1 VSIDP
6 TGVVETM
13 TRKSLLAERDR
24 DAARLR
30 AQWAGCVNVAE
41 GTCESV
47 KAGEKP
53 DMRLGDVCVL
63 CACRVCERCGER
75 IDLDEENQV
84 FEPTGWG
91 FGYIDVCDR
100 CVQDSDRL
108 YDDER
113 NEL

>member
-1 VSIDP
+1 MSIDP

-30 AQWAGCVNVAE
+30 AEWAGCVNVAE

-63 CACRVCERCGER
+63 CACRVCERCGKR
-75 IDLDEENQV
+75 IDLDEELRV
-84 FEPTGWG
+84 VCHD
-91 FGYIDVCDR
+91 GYVDVCDR

>member
-30 AQWAGCVNVAE
+30 AQWAGCANVAE

-75 IDLDEENQV
+75 IDLDEELRV
-84 FEPTGWG
+84 VCHD
-91 FGYIDVCDR
+91 GYVDVCDR